1 MPRIVEAAQESEG
14 SRYLQMRLSEG
25 GADDEEKE
33 KIFEAILP
41 ATAKLSSD
49 LYGSNVMQKLFERAS
64 EEQAKS
70 LALKLKGEIFN
81 LSTHRYGCRVVQ
93 KMVEVLPEEQQ
104 VELTSELQG
113 RVIECVENMHGNH
126 VVQMCVKRMQPSAAT
141 FILDA
146 MLSNVDKMSEHMY
159 GCRVLQ
165 RLIVFFQPLQLEALL
180 GRIMGNVGKLAKD
193 KHGNYVV
200 QCILE
205 YGRREDKRRTIQ
217 VVRDSF
223 VEYAR
228 DKVSSNVVEK
238 CFEVSTVG
246 PDAEYLKEDREALYR
261 IVLGEPGEA
270 ANAPL
275 QQLMHDRFGNY
286 TVQCVIK
293 HSRGEDREAL
303 QERILAAEPQLRE
316 SPTGRHV
323 IAALQKATGQAPDD
337 PKDESAPGA
346 PSRGSVLHALGQ
358 CKPCAWFWKPQ
369 GCRNDQNCQHCHLC
383 PEGELKERKKAK
395 RMSRRGDRVLDGGLS
410 EKQD

>member
-1 MPRIVEAAQESEG
+1 
-14 SRYLQMRLSEG
+14 MRLPRCRTSHS
-25 GADDEEKE
+25 
-33 KIFEAILP
+33 F
-41 ATAKLSSD
+41 ATQD
-49 LYGSNVMQKLFERAS
+49 
-64 EEQAKS
+64 QAKA
-70 LALKLKGEIFN
+70 LAAKLKGEVFN

-93 KMVEVLPEEQQ
+93 KAVEVIPEDMQ
-104 VELTSELQG
+104 VELTSELRD

-126 VVQMCVKRMQPSAAT
+126 VVQICVKRMPPASVT

-146 MLSNVDKMSEHMY
+146 ILASVDKMSEHMY

-165 RLIVFFQPLQLEALL
+165 RLVEHCTPEQLEPLL
-180 GRIMGNVGKLAKD
+180 ERIMGNVAKLAKD

-205 YGRREDKRRTIQ
+205 QGRRQDKQRTIQ

-223 VEYAR
+223 VDYAR

-238 CFEVSTVG
+238 CFEVSTIG
-246 PDAEYLKEDREALYR
+246 PDAEFLREDREALYR
-261 IVLGEPGEA
+261 IVLGDPA
-270 ANAPL
+270 DVANAPL

-303 QERILAAEPQLRE
+303 QERITAAEPQLRE
-316 SPTGRHV
+316 SSTGRHV
-323 IAALQKATGQAPDD
+323 IAALQKATGQTPDD

-395 RMSRRGDRVLDGGLS
+395 RMSRRGDRVPDGAQDS
-410 EKQD
+410 ET